1 MRYLLNFKKYG
12 NLIYNGHLDTT
23 LIIEESLR
31 RNKCP
36 FEFSKGFN
44 PKPLFSFSNP
54 IPFGYI
60 NRNFLLTV
68 DTKEVFDFSTLN
80 NFTPKGLKM
89 TYFKKVQDNF
99 KLSKSIEGFDFK
111 VYLSENL
118 FNSFKDVEKIQKGK
132 SEYTKDEIF
141 SKLKIRRN
149 SRNIFML
156 EYYQSYDMIYNIMKV
171 FDMDN
176 YDEFLFFPICNNVY
190 WR

>member
-1 MRYLLNFKKYG
+1 MRYLLKFKKSG
-12 NLIYNGHLDTT
+12 KLIFNGHLDTT

-31 RNKCP
+31 RSKCP

-68 DTKEVFDFSTLN
+68 DLIHQFDFNILN
-80 NFTPKGLKM
+80 DYTPKGLKLVYSEK
-89 TYFKKVQDNF
+89 TKDNF

-118 FNSFKDVEKIQKGK
+118 FNSFKEIDIIKKGK
-132 SEYTKDEIF
+132 SEYNKSDIF
-141 SKLKIRRN
+141 RNLKIK
-149 SRNIFML
+149 RNINNIYML
-156 EYYQSYDMIYNIMKV
+156 KYYQSYDMIFNIYKL
-171 FDMDN
+171 FRENEPDN
-176 YDEFLFFPICNNVY
+176 FIFYPICDEVY